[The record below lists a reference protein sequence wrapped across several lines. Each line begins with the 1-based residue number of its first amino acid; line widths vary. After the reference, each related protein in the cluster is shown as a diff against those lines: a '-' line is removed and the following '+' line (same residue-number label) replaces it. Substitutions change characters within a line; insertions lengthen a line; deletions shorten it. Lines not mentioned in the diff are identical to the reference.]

1 VRPAYVHEALTADRL
16 ASILPV
22 LSRSIPPAHVGPY
35 RLLEPL
41 GSGGMAS
48 VFRAEREGD
57 QGFRKV
63 VALKRMHAHYRDD
76 PKLETRFANEARTNA
91 RLAHGNLVSVL
102 DYGTVPERYLV
113 MELVEGVTLA
123 QLLTRLG
130 QRSERLPI
138 AHTLAIVS
146 AVASALEYVH
156 RRRGDD
162 GSPLGIV
169 HRDVSPQNVLLSWEG
184 DVKVSDFGLAK
195 SADHE
200 MMTTIGTRLGKIAYM
215 APEQLDGIWVDART
229 DVWALGVVLWE
240 CLTQQRLVPSDLL
253 QAATRIKLGDFDP
266 PSRWNDEVPA
276 AIDAITLQALRPKAD
291 ARLGSAGELARAT
304 RTVLHGIAPGFGPE
318 DVAVLLAAQFPESPE
333 R

>member
-1 VRPAYVHEALTADRL
+1 MRRAYLHEALTGDR
-16 ASILPV
+16 APSILAALPP
-22 LSRSIPPAHVGPY
+22 SIPEHVGPY
-35 RLLEPL
+35 RILEAL

-57 QGFRKV
+57 RGFRKI

-76 PKLETRFANEARTNA
+76 PKLEARFANEARTNA
-91 RLAHGNLVSVL
+91 RLAHANLVQVL
-102 DYGTVPERYLV
+102 DYATVPERYLV
-113 MELVEGVTLA
+113 MELVDGITLA
-123 QLLTRLG
+123 DLLTRLG
-130 QRSERLPI
+130 ARGERLPV

-146 AVASALEYVH
+146 QVASALDYVH
-156 RRRGDD
+156 RRKDED
-162 GSPLGIV
+162 GQPLGIV

-215 APEQLDGIWVDART
+215 APEQLDGVWVDART

-240 CLTQQRLVPSDLL
+240 CLTQRRLVPGDVV
-253 QAATRIKLGDFDP
+253 QAAMCIKRGDFDA

-276 AIDAITLQALRPKAD
+276 SIDALTLHALRRDAD
-291 ARLGSAGELARAT
+291 QRLSSAAELARAT
-304 RTVLHGIAPGFGPE
+304 RMVLHGIAPGFGPE
-318 DVAVLLAAQFPESPE
+318 DLAVLLASQFPESPG
-333 R
+333 

>member
-1 VRPAYVHEALTADRL
+1 MRPAYEHEALTQDRL
-16 ASILPV
+16 ASILTSLRP
-22 LSRSIPPAHVGPY
+22 SIPGHVGPY
-35 RLLEPL
+35 HILEAL

-57 QGFRKV
+57 QGFRKI

-76 PKLETRFANEARTNA
+76 PKLEARFANEARTNA
-91 RLAHGNLVSVL
+91 RLTHGNLVQVL

-113 MELVEGVTLA
+113 MELVEGITLA

-130 QRSERLPI
+130 QRGERLPI
-138 AHTLAIVS
+138 APTLAIVS
-146 AVASALEYVH
+146 QVASALDYVH
-156 RRRGDD
+156 RRRDEAGK
-162 GSPLGIV
+162 PLGIV
-169 HRDVSPQNVLLSWEG
+169 HRDVSPQNILLSWEG

-215 APEQLDGIWVDART
+215 APEQLDGIWVDPRT

-240 CLTQQRLVPSDLL
+240 CLTQRRLVSSDLL
-253 QAATRIKLGDFDP
+253 QAAIGIKRAEFDP

-276 AIDAITLQALRPKAD
+276 AIDAVTLHALRPKAD
-291 ARLGSAGELARAT
+291 ERLGSAGELARAT

-318 DVAVLLAAQFPESPE
+318 DLALLLASQFPEAPAT